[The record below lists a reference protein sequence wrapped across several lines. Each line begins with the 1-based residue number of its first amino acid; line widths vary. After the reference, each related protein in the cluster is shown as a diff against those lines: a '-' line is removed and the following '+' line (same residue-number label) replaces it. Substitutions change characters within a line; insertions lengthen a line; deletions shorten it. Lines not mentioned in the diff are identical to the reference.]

1 MLTCNVVATETL
13 ADGLNREDLEAAIET
28 NHEHPKYP
36 IHRAGLGHTEQSW
49 TDHGASSPHPE

>member
-1 MLTCNVVATETL
+1 MGTETL